1 MATTKYHIGPLFPRK
16 KNGDLNLVLSKSL
29 EVIDRN
35 GKKIVK
41 SSKNTSSEDL
51 NVKLSITSE
60 PINIP
65 GANLFLNKW
74 LIPQLKDTESENS
87 LFNQIKD
94 VVVGNWSRKSRNES
108 MYTLNQIGYIGAGS
122 KNSSTNT
129 SFWNALGTSEDEIYS
144 EIQKIENYKP
154 EKRWNLYKNT
164 TNVKSNFDRDSLL
177 ENLNS
182 DENAHQHH
190 HHDLTVSSD
199 STSEDKADYW
209 HPSILY
215 TYKIPGQGT
224 SYPGPVMMLEPGE
237 ELAIDF
243 SNNIEIPELTEEQIQ
258 EATLI
263 TNSLPGLTGGAGHG
277 GTTSTNYHLHGAHV
291 HPGGF
296 ADNVVSRYTT
306 GQEWT
311 TKIDIP
317 GDHGMGS
324 YWYHPHYHPAV
335 NQQLYGGASGFL
347 QIGDPLSKIPG
358 FNKVPRNLAVI
369 KSINVIPEDESGD
382 LVLTGYDILGSVTQ
396 SVAMPTVN
404 GAFQPN
410 VDVDNTGWQALTLS
424 NQDNGA
430 YYNIRLIHTDDSGKT
445 SNLPMYIYGEDGHQ
459 YPQIRKAVGALGKA
473 DNNSSNP
480 YSKAEN
486 LVALPPGKRIDL
498 LTYLPQGKTEIASV
512 YSFSKEDGISY
523 EISNYD
529 IVGEY
534 PDLTSKN
541 QEITNGS
548 GGPGPLAVFN
558 VKGSGT
564 LPSKGKLDQ
573 EIADSNELINVQKI
587 TPLTTADE
595 YDTEKIPSV
604 NLFNKDWQPL
614 RKRQFDWSIATL
626 VGPVEERDAATQE
639 AIAQYDSANP
649 DSPYQ
654 KYQLLPSVPANEA
667 WLGAY
672 PGPPFLINDH
682 VFPNGNLIIA
692 QLGTMEEWKLRNWS
706 STLEGSIKY
715 VGHPF
720 HIHINDYQV
729 KNSDSELSNKR
740 NLEDVTSLNSS
751 GYYYKQINPDTNE
764 WELVANKPLNG
775 KLHKIKEAYSENSD
789 VFDKLV
795 TYGANDQKVR
805 MIFQDYLGTYV
816 MHCHMIPHEDAGMMQ
831 VITVVEN
838 TDSSWL
844 IPVEDLKIVEGN
856 IQAYQA
862 RTMKPVS
869 INLDSDSSLIRRAQV
884 GDVTSDYVQ
893 DIILS
898 STANKGSGSVQIL
911 DGAAL
916 QEGRTFKL
924 TNFSPHK
931 SSDAPWA
938 FLEDFDGDGLRDLLT
953 AGFNQNQKN
962 GINLEKL
969 QIRAW
974 DSENDSELWIK
985 AFEFNPFTN
994 MDLKEIQE
1002 EEKSVAPDSQLNIN
1016 QLSVAIADV
1025 NLDNFQDIA
1034 ISYLVDNGVRVV
1046 VLDGAA
1052 LALTNQTGKVEG
1064 GYLPNENILADAII
1078 QDENLIDSE
1087 KIILSSGFSS
1097 YAQSALE
1104 NIILSTSKDGQNYQY
1119 TLQLQAGHFIAS
1131 SKPEDQNTNSS
1142 DQGVSVHNL
1151 NENLFPLSVAEKHKL
1166 SSDTS
1171 VASPV
1176 IAGSLANGALLL
1188 DEHLAIAQGNSANG
1202 NSSTSNKI
1210 YNTAQQ
1216 LIIDISQV
1224 NKANKKDIDGVVNT
1238 SLDSTYSKNDS
1249 NKRLNMTNLAY
1260 YSYTGETMSPSYA
1273 AKNSA
1278 LILGKGGNPKDLVD
1292 EFLSDKLISERVVN
1306 QYGGDLN
1313 DLSTSEIVAKT
1324 TSELYG
1330 RKARSNE
1337 IQAWEDEVSKGL
1349 DPQYLPLSIL
1359 QSTSKD
1365 DQYHVGFLSSASQW
1379 NQLQWG
1385 TGAALDGSFGQ
1396 GMRSDH
1402 QRFDALNRELASVEK
1417 ITSWD
1422 ASEKEL
1428 ENYIDFSV
1436 GIFNAGNVSKT
1447 GFF

>member
-1 MATTKYHIGPLFPRK
+1 MSTTQYHVGPLFPRK

-29 EVIDRN
+29 EVIDHN
-35 GKKIVK
+35 GDKIIK
-41 SSKNTSSEDL
+41 SRKNTTSDDL

-65 GANLFLNKW
+65 GTDLFLNKW
-74 LIPQLKDTESENS
+74 LIPQLKDTENNTS
-87 LFNQIKD
+87 LFNQIKEAA
-94 VVVGNWSRKSRNES
+94 VGNWTKKSRNES
-108 MYTLNQIGYIGAGS
+108 MYTLNQIGYIGPGYE
-122 KNSSTNT
+122 NSSTNT
-129 SFWNALGTSEDEIYS
+129 SFWNAPGTSEDEIYS
-144 EIQKIENYKP
+144 DIQKAENYQP
-154 EKRWNLYKNT
+154 EKRWKNYENT
-164 TNVKSNFDRDSLL
+164 TNVKSNFDKDSLL
-177 ENLNS
+177 ENINS
-182 DENAHQHH
+182 EDAAHQHH
-190 HHDLTVSSD
+190 NHALTASSD
-199 STSEDKADYW
+199 STSEDNADYW

-215 TYKIPGQGT
+215 TYKIPGEGT

-237 ELAIDF
+237 ELAIEF
-243 SNNIEIPELTEEQIQ
+243 SNNIEIPGLTEEQTQ

-263 TNSLPGLTGGAGHG
+263 TNSLPSLTGGVGHG
-277 GTTSTNYHLHGAHV
+277 GATSTNYHLHGAHV

-311 TKIDIP
+311 TKIKIP

-369 KSINVIPEDESGD
+369 KSINVIPEERSGD

-404 GAFQPN
+404 GTFQPN
-410 VDVDNTGWQALTLS
+410 VDVDNTGWQAVSLS
-424 NQDNGA
+424 NQDNDA

-459 YPQIRKAVGALGKA
+459 YPQIRKAVGALGMA
-473 DNNSSNP
+473 DNNSANP

-498 LTYLPQGKTEIASV
+498 LTYLPHGKTEIASV
-512 YSFSKEDGISY
+512 YSFTKEDGLSY
-523 EISNYD
+523 KISNYD

-541 QEITNGS
+541 QDITNGA

-558 VKGSGT
+558 VKGSGK
-564 LPSKGKLDQ
+564 LPKESKLDQ
-573 EIADSNELINVQKI
+573 DVAVSNELIDVQEI

-595 YDTEKIPSV
+595 YDLEKIPSV
-604 NLFNKDWQPL
+604 NLFNKDWQAL
-614 RKRQFDWSIATL
+614 RKRKFDWSIATL
-626 VGPVEERDAATQE
+626 VGPVNERDAATQE
-639 AIAQYDSANP
+639 AIAKYDSANP

-654 KYQLLPSVPANEA
+654 KYQLLPSVKANEA

-672 PGPPFLINDH
+672 PGLPFLINDH

-751 GYYYKQINPDTNE
+751 GYYYKKINPDTNE
-764 WELVANKPLNG
+764 WELVTNEPLNG

-844 IPVEDLKIVEGN
+844 IPVENLNIKKGN

-862 RTMKPVS
+862 RTMKPLS
-869 INLDSDSSLIRRAQV
+869 INLDSDASLVRRAQV

-898 STANKGSGSVQIL
+898 STSNNDSGSVQIL

-916 QEGRTFKL
+916 REGRTSQL

-962 GINLEKL
+962 GINLEEL
-969 QIRAW
+969 QLKAW
-974 DSENDSELWIK
+974 DSENDSNAWIK
-985 AFEFNPFTN
+985 AFEFRPFEN
-994 MDLKEIQE
+994 VNIQDSQDE
-1002 EEKSVAPDSQLNIN
+1002 KKSVAPISQLDIK

-1034 ISYLVDNGVRVV
+1034 ISYVVTNGVRVV

-1052 LALTNQTGKVEG
+1052 LALTHQTGRVEG

-1078 QDENLIDSE
+1078 QDENLKDSE
-1087 KIILSSGFSS
+1087 QIILSSGFSS

-1104 NIILSTSKDGQNYQY
+1104 NIVLSTSKDDENYQY

-1131 SKPEDQNTNSS
+1131 SNPEDQNMNSS
-1142 DQGVSVHNL
+1142 EQGVSIHNL
-1151 NENLFPLSVAEKHKL
+1151 NEKLFPLTVAEKHKL
-1166 SSDTS
+1166 SNGTS

-1188 DEHLAIAQGNSANG
+1188 DDHLAIAQGNSANG
-1202 NSSTSNKI
+1202 NSSTSDKI

-1224 NKANKKDIDGVVNT
+1224 NEVNEKDIDGIINT
-1238 SLDSTYSKNDS
+1238 SLDSTYSKKES
-1249 NKRLNMTNLAY
+1249 HERLNMTNLAY
-1260 YSYTGETMSPSYA
+1260 YSYTGETMAPSYA

-1292 EFLSDKLISERVVN
+1292 EFLSDKLISEQVIN
-1306 QYGGDLN
+1306 QYGGDLEA
-1313 DLSTSEIVAKT
+1313 LSTSDIVT
-1324 TSELYG
+1324 RTMSELY
-1330 RKARSNE
+1330 RRAPRSKE
-1337 IQAWEDEVSKGL
+1337 IQEWEDEVSNGL

-1359 QSTSKD
+1359 QSTSKK
-1365 DQYHVGFLSSASQW
+1365 DQYRVGLLSSASQW

-1385 TGAALDGSFGQ
+1385 TSAALDGSFGQ
-1396 GMRSDH
+1396 GMRRDH
-1402 QRFDALNRELASVEK
+1402 KRFDVLNRELDSVAKIASWAE
-1417 ITSWD
+1417 
-1422 ASEKEL
+1422 SEKGL
-1428 ENYIDFSV
+1428 DDYIDFSTD
-1436 GIFNAGNVSKT
+1436 IFNAGNVSKT